1 MDDKLQRI
9 LSRTTLYPEK
19 IEKLPEFGIIKL
31 PDHYEK
37 VVRICFKIFYQ
48 EISFRFVKFLIV
60 AIPVSFV

>member
-31 PDHYEK
+31 PDHYEEVIK
-37 VVRICFKIFYQ
+37 ELY
-48 EISFRFVKFLIV
+48 SKF
-60 AIPVSFV
+60 FTRKF

>member
-37 VVRICFKIFYQ
+37 VN
-48 EISFRFVKFLIV
+48 
-60 AIPVSFV
+60 

>member
-31 PDHYEK
+31 PDHYEE
-37 VVRICFKIFYQ
+37 VVKNCIQIYLTKDFHLGLSDF
-48 EISFRFVKFLIV
+48 
-60 AIPVSFV
+60 

>member
-37 VVRICFKIFYQ
+37 VVRICFGIFNK
-48 EISFRFVKFLIV
+48 KFHLGL
-60 AIPVSFV
+60 SNF